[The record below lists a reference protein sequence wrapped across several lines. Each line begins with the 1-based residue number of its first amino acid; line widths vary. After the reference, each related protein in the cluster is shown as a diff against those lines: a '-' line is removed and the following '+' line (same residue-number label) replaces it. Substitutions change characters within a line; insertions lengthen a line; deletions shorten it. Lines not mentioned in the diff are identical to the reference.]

1 MSKAWVLLIVAGL
14 LEIGWAIGLKASQG
28 FTRPIP
34 SALTILA
41 LISSLLLLA
50 RAMQVLPVG
59 TAYAIW
65 VGIGATG
72 TAVLGML
79 VYHESVSLLKIFSL
93 IALLIGLVG
102 LKLSSAS

>member
-1 MSKAWVLLIVAGL
+1 MSTAWVLLIVAGL

-65 VGIGATG
+65 VGIGAMG
-72 TAVLGML
+72 TAILGML
-79 VYHESVSLLKIFSL
+79 VYHESVSVLKIFSL
-93 IALLIGLVG
+93 LALLVGLVG
-102 LKLSSAS
+102 LKLSNAG

>member
-1 MSKAWVLLIVAGL
+1 MNQAWVMLIVAGL
-14 LEIGWAIGLKASQG
+14 LEIGWAVGLKASQG

-34 SALTILA
+34 SALTVAA
-41 LISSLLLLA
+41 LVCSLLLLA

-72 TAVLGML
+72 TAILGML
-79 VYHESVSLLKIFSL
+79 VFHESVNLLKVCSLLG
-93 IALLIGLVG
+93 LLLGLVG
-102 LKLSSAS
+102 LKLSGTD

>member
-1 MSKAWVLLIVAGL
+1 MSTAWVLLIVAGL

-72 TAVLGML
+72 TAILGML
-79 VYHESVSLLKIFSL
+79 VYQESVSLLKIFSL
-93 IALLIGLVG
+93 IALLVGLVG
-102 LKLSSAS
+102 LKLSSTS